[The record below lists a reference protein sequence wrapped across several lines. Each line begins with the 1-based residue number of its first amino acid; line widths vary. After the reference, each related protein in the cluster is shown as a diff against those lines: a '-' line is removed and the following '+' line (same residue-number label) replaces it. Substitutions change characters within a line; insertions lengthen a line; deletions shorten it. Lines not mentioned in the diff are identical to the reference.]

1 MTVSVP
7 VMPLSNSFVLPSNA
21 YDGDAGLDLHSC
33 QKLTLKPFERAA
45 VSCGLALAIPEGYA
59 GLVVPRSGL
68 AVRHGISVVNAPGLI
83 DSGYRGEIKVILVNL
98 DPHDSFDIHIGD
110 RIAQLVIV
118 QVPSVTLPIVERLP
132 ESSRGNGGFGSSGV

>member
-7 VMPLSNSFVLPSNA
+7 VMSLSNSFVLPSNA

-59 GLVVPRSGL
+59 GLIVPRSGL
-68 AVRHGISVVNAPGLI
+68 AVRHG
-83 DSGYRGEIKVILVNL
+83 GYRGEIKVILVNL

-118 QVPSVTLPIVERLP
+118 QVPSVSLPIVERLP

>member
-7 VMPLSNSFVLPSNA
+7 VMPLSNSFILPSNA
-21 YDGDAGLDLHSC
+21 YDGDAGLDSHSC

-59 GLVVPRSGL
+59 GLVFPRSGL

-118 QVPSVTLPIVERLP
+118 QVPSVSLPIVERLP